1 YNVYMSYKPG
11 GKYYKLN
18 KEVIAPDKY
27 NLKAGPLKTG
37 LRCYFVVT
45 TVGTDGKESAYSKEI
60 SAVPR

>member
-1 YNVYMSYKPG
+1 MSYKPG

-18 KEVIAPDKY
+18 KAAIDKSKY
-27 NLKAGPLKTG
+27 FLKAGPLKSG

-45 TVGTDGKESAYSKEI
+45 TVGTNDKESPNSKEI